1 MSKPTYLSRL
11 RRRERNFYEERNR
24 KQKAEE
30 IGQGEEK
37 PKNKGAY
44 ENKGKGHFK
53 IFLKV

>member
-11 RRRERNFYEERNR
+11 RRREINFYEERNR
-24 KQKAEE
+24 KQKVEE

-37 PKNKGAY
+37 PKNKGTY